1 MEAYRDQ
8 YATLF
13 NCGRKVVVI
22 GISTDADTT
31 LASWAR
37 EADFP
42 MLFAS
47 DTGGAAGRLYG
58 AWDAN
63 RNRLSDRA
71 VYVIGPDG
79 RVAHVIRAFNQLSA
93 RAYEALGAVVDSIS
107 PPPAAPPDSTSP

>member
-13 NCGRKVVVI
+13 NGGRNVVVLAV
-22 GISTDADTT
+22 STDADTT

-47 DTGGAAGRLYG
+47 DTAGAVGALYG
-58 AWDAN
+58 AWDTS

-71 VYVIGPDG
+71 LYVIGPDG
-79 RVAHVIRAFNQLSA
+79 RIAHVMRPFNQLSA
-93 RAYEALGAVVDSIS
+93 RAYEELAAAVDSLA
-107 PPPAAPPDSTSP
+107 PAAPTSPP